1 MASADDDLRGWVN
14 KISDFVCLSNG
25 GSQEHSGAHVTLH
38 ALKKKTTSAQIL
50 LANQTSEP
58 QIVF

>member
-14 KISDFVCLSNG
+14 KISVLVPVNG
-25 GSQEHSGAHVTLH
+25 GSQEHFGARVTLH
-38 ALKKKTTSAQIL
+38 ALKENTTIAQIL
-50 LANQTSEP
+50 PANQSSEP

>member
-14 KISDFVCLSNG
+14 KISQFVCLSDG
-25 GSQEHSGAHVTLH
+25 GSQEHFGAHVTLH
-38 ALKKKTTSAQIL
+38 ALKKNTTIAQVL
-50 LANQTSEP
+50 PTNQTSEP